1 MNMLKHAAVA
11 MLLALGTVG
20 LAAAHHAA
28 NSQFDGNKNI
38 VFTGVL
44 ERVYLGNP
52 HGYLY
57 FTRMVNGQQ
66 ENWTFETEAILALR
80 RAGLSARRD
89 LPIGSTYSLVYSP
102 ALDGSKAGLM
112 HAIKLSSGRV
122 IAFSVKDNVDASDAL
137 LNERLLKGA
146 TSSQQ

>member
-1 MNMLKHAAVA
+1 MNSLKQATMA
-11 MLLALGTVG
+11 MVLTLGTVG
-20 LAAAHHAA
+20 LAVAHHAA
-28 NSQFDGNKNI
+28 NSQFDGNRNI

-44 ERVYLGNP
+44 NRVYLGNP

-57 FTRMVNGQQ
+57 FIRMVNGQQ

-80 RAGLSARRD
+80 RAGLSARKD

-112 HAIKLSSGRV
+112 HAIKLSDGRI
-122 IAFSVKDNVDASDAL
+122 IAFSVKDNVDASNAL
-137 LNERLLKGA
+137 LNERLLNGQEN
-146 TSSQQ
+146 SQP

>member
-1 MNMLKHAAVA
+1 MNMLKRVTMA
-11 MLLALGTVG
+11 MLLAVGMVG
-20 LAAAHHAA
+20 LAEAHHAA

-44 ERVYLGNP
+44 DRVYLGNP

-57 FTRMVNGQQ
+57 FIRMVNGQQ

-80 RAGLSARRD
+80 RAGLSARED
-89 LPIGSTYSLVYSP
+89 LPIGNTYSLVYSP

-112 HAIKLSSGRV
+112 HAIKLSNGRV

-137 LNERLLKGA
+137 LNERLLDGPQN
-146 TSSQQ
+146 SQH

>member
-1 MNMLKHAAVA
+1 MNMLKQATMAMVLAV
-11 MLLALGTVG
+11 GTVG

-44 ERVYLGNP
+44 DRVYLGNP

-57 FTRMVNGQQ
+57 FIRTVNGQQ

-80 RAGLSARRD
+80 RAGLSARND

-102 ALDGSKAGLM
+102 ALDASKAGLM
-112 HAIKLSSGRV
+112 HAIKLTNGRI
-122 IAFSVKDNVDASDAL
+122 IAFSVKGNVVASDAL
-137 LNERLLKGA
+137 LNERLLNGSKD
-146 TSSQQ
+146 SQQ

>member
-1 MNMLKHAAVA
+1 MAMALVA
-11 MLLALGTVG
+11 GSVG
-20 LAAAHHAA
+20 LAQAHHAA

-44 ERVYLGNP
+44 ARTYLGNP
-52 HGYLY
+52 HSYVY
-57 FTRMVNGQQ
+57 FIRMVNGQQ

-80 RAGLSARRD
+80 RAGLSARND
-89 LPIGSTYSLVYSP
+89 LPIGNTYSLVYSP

-112 HAIKLSSGRV
+112 HAIKLPTGRI

-137 LNERLLKGA
+137 LNERLLNGPQK
-146 TSSQQ
+146 SQQ